1 MSDGVIIKIK
11 GDDSSYKKTLN
22 SLGKV
27 TKASMAD
34 IKAGIDLATGAMQKF
49 VDVAGKGINYNAQ
62 IEQLTT
68 SFEVMT
74 GSAEKAAEVVERL
87 RIMGAET
94 PFEMTDLAG
103 TVQMLMQYGFAADEA
118 IDRMSMLGDI
128 AQGNKDA
135 MTSIAMGYAQM
146 SSAGK
151 VNLQDIKQMING
163 GFNPLQEISER
174 TGESMASLYER
185 ISKGT
190 LSVDEIT
197 ESMRYATSE
206 GGKFFQSME
215 KQSQTLSGQLSTL
228 KDNADQLLGS
238 LTEGLSDELRTEILP
253 LANEMIGELQG
264 AFAEG
269 GVQGLIDNATAM
281 IPDLLNMMSGEIEG
295 AISGLSK
302 WLPKGATA
310 LMKAVPGAIRGASS
324 VIPQVTTALFETA
337 SLVISDLVGMLPE
350 LVPAVLSGI
359 GDMTLAILDGA
370 GSLISGLFTGIEQM
384 FHQGQTKIAG
394 IWVDDA
400 DIAKYDYK
408 IDMTIDTKSAENE
421 ITTAYNDIRTAL
433 DTDLLNDKQR
443 DEILGMIDKDYQT
456 IYDKLIEFSVPPADA
471 EVLAANITAASDAI
485 RNELDALNLEVDGQ
499 TLYKWMVQAN
509 DSRIALRMILES
521 QGLNDE
527 DIAAVQQVFDTMH
540 GRIKDATP
548 NIAEEIYAEL
558 TDGLTDDPTALKAK
572 VKSYIETQD
581 KAIDEAY
588 NEAVAKLDPA
598 DGDYAEKLATLNDDY
613 AAAKADLQTIGADLD
628 TLVDTLA
635 GASTATVQSKYQL
648 LADVETQ
655 VNGLSK
661 RIDELAGKAAEAG
674 LTAYNVVRSGAQADE
689 ATISQAISYK
699 ISEFKIDEQAAEDAY
714 AAARDELNARLT
726 ASDPSERISVD
737 EYNEL
742 LYEAEGVKNAAIQSA
757 REGMENAITAVFSGI
772 AESEGNVEKL
782 GEMLGL
788 VGAKVEIEEFFAAVA
803 ENGGEIS
810 ADAATALVKSIAG
823 PLGDALNT
831 KSIMRAIELGDEYN
845 FRNLLSEAI
854 TKVDFSI
861 DSNVESVLGG
871 KVATAWGAA
880 LEKGVFAGT
889 KFDTSDATEQLAA
902 LLTGSVD
909 DVVEIAAPVVEESG
923 EEVATTFADAVT
935 ENVDEVSEAGS
946 ITADTLDTELAKAV
960 RAARARGEEAGVAF
974 AGGYKRTMMI
984 RSPSRVMKQ
993 LGGYTGEGLEIGL
1006 RESMQRAVATA
1017 KQLTGQI
1024 VTAADFPR
1032 TTNINYSGLQQEI
1045 IAASAQTATPVLLD
1059 GVQIAEIQGHNNSV
1073 QLAWQNTRAA
1083 KGVGSR

>member
-22 SLGKV
+22 NIGKM
-27 TKASMAD
+27 TRAHMAD
-34 IKAGIDLATGAMQKF
+34 VKAGIDLATGAMQKF
-49 VDVAGKGINYNAQ
+49 VDVTGKGINYNAQ
-62 IEQLTT
+62 IERLTT

-74 GSAEKAAEVVERL
+74 GSAEKAAEMVERL

-103 TVQMLMQYGFAADEA
+103 TVQMLMQYGFAAEEA
-118 IDRMSMLGDI
+118 LDRMKMLGDI
-128 AQGNKDA
+128 AQGNTEA
-135 MTSIAMGYAQM
+135 MNSIALGYAQM

-151 VNLQDIKQMING
+151 ANLVDIKQMING

-174 TGESMASLYER
+174 TGESMTSLYER

-238 LTEGLSDELRTEILP
+238 LTEGLSDELRSEILP
-253 LANEMIGELQG
+253 LANEMIGDLQG

-281 IPDLLNMMSGEIEG
+281 IPDLLNMMSGEVEG
-295 AISGLSK
+295 AIASLSK

-310 LMKAVPGAIRGASS
+310 LMKAVPGAIRSASG
-324 VIPQVTTALFETA
+324 VLPQITTALFEVS
-337 SLVISDLVGMLPE
+337 SLIVGDLVAMLPE
-350 LVPAVLSGI
+350 LVPVVLTGI
-359 GDMTLAILDGA
+359 GDMAFSILRGA
-370 GSLISGLFTGIEQM
+370 DSILTELFSGIEQM
-384 FHQGQTKIAG
+384 FHQGQTKVAG

-400 DIAKYDYK
+400 EIAKFDYK
-408 IDMTIDTKSAENE
+408 IDMSIDTKSAENE

-433 DTDLLNDKQR
+433 DTDLLTDDQR
-443 DEILGMIDKDYQT
+443 DEILGMIGEDYQT
-456 IYDKLIEFSVPPADA
+456 IYDKLIEFSIPPADA
-471 EVLAANITAASDAI
+471 EVLAANVTAASDAI
-485 RNELDALNLEVDGQ
+485 RKNLDALNIEADSQ

-558 TDGLTDDPTALKAK
+558 TDGLSDDPTALKAK
-572 VKSYIETQD
+572 VKSYIEAQD
-581 KAIDEAY
+581 TAIDEAY

-598 DGDYAEKLATLNDDY
+598 DGDYAKKLATLNDDY
-613 AAAKADLQTIGADLD
+613 AAAKADLQIIGADLN

-674 LTAYNVVRSGAQADE
+674 LTAYNVVRSGARADE

-699 ISEFKIDEQAAEDAY
+699 VSEFRIDEQSAEDAY
-714 AAARDELNARLT
+714 NAAVAELNEKFN
-726 ASDPSERISVD
+726 SGKIGKK
-737 EYNEL
+737 EYNAGIESA
-742 LYEAEGVKNAAIQSA
+742 EATRDAEIVAAKQA
-757 REGMENAITAVFSGI
+757 YENALAQIFSGI
-772 AESEGNVEKL
+772 AEGEGIDEELIAGGINL
-782 GEMLGL
+782 RLSQAL
-788 VGAKVEIEEFFAAVA
+788 VAAVA
-803 ENGGEIS
+803 GLSDADTSQTVASMFNQELVDMLSDYLEIDPEKLANMTIADFSAVAGNIS
-810 ADAATALVKSIAG
+810 AIVYDLNEQAQSALESA
-823 PLGDALNT
+823 DNT
-831 KSIMRAIELGDEYN
+831 KLAAAYQS
-845 FRNLLSEAI
+845 
-854 TKVDFSI
+854 
-861 DSNVESVLGG
+861 
-871 KVATAWGAA
+871 A
-880 LEKGVFAGT
+880 LEDGVLEGT
-889 KFDTSDATEQLAA
+889 KFDTTEGTEQLTA
-902 LLTGSVD
+902 LLTGM
-909 DVVEIAAPVVEESG
+909 AAN
-923 EEVATTFADAVT
+923 AADASAPGMFSDGYDSGMQLDNGMAAGIRDGEGAVVAAA
-935 ENVDEVSEAGS
+935 EKVARAAGS
-946 ITADTLDTELAKAV
+946 AMKNELEIK
-960 RAARARGEEAGVAF
+960 
-974 AGGYKRTMMI
+974 
-984 RSPSRVMKQ
+984 SPSRVGRGIGANFGGSVA
-993 LGGYTGEGLEIGL
+993 LGIQD
-1006 RESMQRAVATA
+1006 SIANAVRIA

-1032 TTNINYSGLQQEI
+1032 TTNVNYTGLQQEI
-1045 IAASAQTATPVLLD
+1045 IAASEQAVKPVYLD
-1059 GVQIAEIQGHNNSV
+1059 GRQIAEIQGINNST
-1073 QLAWQNTRAA
+1073 QIAWQNTRTA
-1083 KGVGSR
+1083 KGVGSK

>member
-22 SLGKV
+22 NIGKM
-27 TKASMAD
+27 TRAHMAD
-34 IKAGIDLATGAMQKF
+34 VKAGIDLATGAMQKF
-49 VDVAGKGINYNAQ
+49 VDVTGKGINYNAQ
-62 IEQLTT
+62 IERLTT

-74 GSAEKAAEVVERL
+74 GSAEKAAEMVERL

-118 IDRMSMLGDI
+118 LDRMKMLGDI
-128 AQGNKDA
+128 AQGNTEA
-135 MTSIAMGYAQM
+135 MNSIALGYAQM

-151 VNLQDIKQMING
+151 ANLVDIKQMING

-174 TGESMASLYER
+174 TGESMTSLYER

-238 LTEGLSDELRTEILP
+238 LTEGLSDELRSEILP
-253 LANEMIGELQG
+253 LANEMIGDLQG

-281 IPDLLNMMSGEIEG
+281 IPDLLNMMSGEVEG
-295 AISGLSK
+295 AIASLSK

-310 LMKAVPGAIRGASS
+310 LMKAVPGAIRSASG
-324 VIPQVTTALFETA
+324 VLPQITTALFEVS
-337 SLVISDLVGMLPE
+337 SLIVGDLVAMLPE
-350 LVPAVLSGI
+350 LVPVVLTGI
-359 GDMTLAILDGA
+359 GDMAFSILRGA
-370 GSLISGLFTGIEQM
+370 DSILTELFSGIEQM
-384 FHQGQTKIAG
+384 FHQGQTKVAG

-400 DIAKYDYK
+400 EIAKFDYK
-408 IDMTIDTKSAENE
+408 IDMSIDTKSAENE

-433 DTDLLNDKQR
+433 DTDLLTDDQR
-443 DEILGMIDKDYQT
+443 DEILGMIGEDYQT
-456 IYDKLIEFSVPPADA
+456 IYDKLIEFSIPPADA
-471 EVLAANITAASDAI
+471 EVLAANVTAASDAI
-485 RNELDALNLEVDGQ
+485 RKNLDALNIEADSQ

-558 TDGLTDDPTALKAK
+558 TDGLSDDPTALKAK
-572 VKSYIETQD
+572 VKSYIEAQD
-581 KAIDEAY
+581 TAIDEAY

-598 DGDYAEKLATLNDDY
+598 DGDYAKKLATLNDDY
-613 AAAKADLQTIGADLD
+613 AAAKADLQIIGADLN

-674 LTAYNVVRSGAQADE
+674 LTAYNVVRSGARADE

-699 ISEFKIDEQAAEDAY
+699 VSEFRIDEQSAEDAY
-714 AAARDELNARLT
+714 NAAVAELNEKFN
-726 ASDPSERISVD
+726 SGKIGKK
-737 EYNEL
+737 EYNAGIESA
-742 LYEAEGVKNAAIQSA
+742 EATRDAEIVAAKQA
-757 REGMENAITAVFSGI
+757 YENALAQIFSGI
-772 AESEGNVEKL
+772 AEGEGIDEELIAGGINL
-782 GEMLGL
+782 RLSQAL
-788 VGAKVEIEEFFAAVA
+788 VAAVA
-803 ENGGEIS
+803 GLSDADTSQTVASMFNQELVDMLSDYLEIDPEKLANMTIADFSAVAGNIS
-810 ADAATALVKSIAG
+810 AIVYDLNEQAQSALESA
-823 PLGDALNT
+823 DNT
-831 KSIMRAIELGDEYN
+831 KLAAAYQS
-845 FRNLLSEAI
+845 
-854 TKVDFSI
+854 
-861 DSNVESVLGG
+861 
-871 KVATAWGAA
+871 A
-880 LEKGVFAGT
+880 LEDGVLEGT
-889 KFDTSDATEQLAA
+889 KFDTTEGTEQLTA
-902 LLTGSVD
+902 LLTGM
-909 DVVEIAAPVVEESG
+909 AAN
-923 EEVATTFADAVT
+923 AADASAPGMFSDGYDSGMQLDNGMAAGIRDGEGAVVAAA
-935 ENVDEVSEAGS
+935 EKVARAAGS
-946 ITADTLDTELAKAV
+946 AMKNELEIK
-960 RAARARGEEAGVAF
+960 
-974 AGGYKRTMMI
+974 
-984 RSPSRVMKQ
+984 SPSRVGRGIGANFGGSVA
-993 LGGYTGEGLEIGL
+993 LGIQD
-1006 RESMQRAVATA
+1006 SIANAVRIA

-1032 TTNINYSGLQQEI
+1032 TTNVNYTGLQQEI
-1045 IAASAQTATPVLLD
+1045 IAASEQAVKPVYLD
-1059 GVQIAEIQGHNNSV
+1059 GRQIAEIQGINNST
-1073 QLAWQNTRAA
+1073 QIAWQNTRTA
-1083 KGVGSR
+1083 KGVGSK